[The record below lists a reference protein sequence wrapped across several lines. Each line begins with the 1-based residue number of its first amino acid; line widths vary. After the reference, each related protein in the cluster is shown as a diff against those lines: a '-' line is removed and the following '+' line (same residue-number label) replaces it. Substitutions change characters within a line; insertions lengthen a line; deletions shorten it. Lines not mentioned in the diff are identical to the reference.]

1 MQVKVCGM
9 TNKKNMLEVAGLQ
22 PDFLG
27 FIFYGKSP
35 RDVTSAMDAMNLE
48 LLPGSVRKVAV
59 LVNEDLGKT
68 RQLISRYGFDAVQLH
83 GEEPPDYCAGLRKE
97 CLVIK
102 TFSVGKSLPP
112 LLDAYEH
119 CCDLFLFDTAGEQ
132 RGGSGKKFDH
142 SLLLDYRGRP
152 SFFLGGGLSP
162 GDAASLRQLATK
174 QKKFA
179 GVDLN
184 SRFEDRPG
192 IKNLTLLS
200 DFMNELRI

>member
-9 TNKKNMLEVAGLQ
+9 TQNENMLEVAGLQ

-27 FIFYGKSP
+27 FIFYGQSP
-35 RDVTSAMDAMNLE
+35 RDITAAIDTMQLD
-48 LLPGSVRKVAV
+48 LLPVSVRKVAV
-59 LVNEDLGKT
+59 LVNEDLGKAK
-68 RQLISRYGFDAVQLH
+68 QLVCTFGFDAVQLH
-83 GEEPPDYCAGLRKE
+83 GEEPPGYCHELRKD
-97 CLVIK
+97 CMVIK
-102 TFSVGKSLPP
+102 TFSVGNSLPP
-112 LLDAYEH
+112 MLDAYEQ

-142 SLLLDYRGRP
+142 SILLAYRGKP

-162 GDAASLRQLATK
+162 GDVTSIRQLANK
-174 QKKFA
+174 QKRFA

-192 IKNLTLLS
+192 IKNPTLLS
-200 DFMNELRI
+200 DFLNELRI